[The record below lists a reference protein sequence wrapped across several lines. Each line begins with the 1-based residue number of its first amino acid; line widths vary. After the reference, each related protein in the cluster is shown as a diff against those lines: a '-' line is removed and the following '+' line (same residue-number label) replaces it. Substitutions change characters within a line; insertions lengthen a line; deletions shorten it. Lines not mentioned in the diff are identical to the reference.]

1 MRTDQLLTAAEAV
14 FLKRCIWT
22 PRAIT
27 AKIIKGFVS
36 PFTVQPTRNKHISRS
51 AESMCNKSMLS
62 RPLKPRQ
69 YVAARRDA
77 SHLSAEPC
85 QGKPRSTIRRR
96 VHAHHKIKIF

>member
-1 MRTDQLLTAAEAV
+1 MRTDQQLTAEAV
-14 FLKRCIWT
+14 FMKGCIWT

-36 PFTVQPTRNKHISRS
+36 PFTVQPTGNKHISRS

-69 YVAARRDA
+69 YVAARRISPRCFTSVCRAMSRQAAIRNMTQSPCA
-77 SHLSAEPC
+77 S
-85 QGKPRSTIRRR
+85 
-96 VHAHHKIKIF
+96 